1 MPVLM
6 LHTILLTGNP
16 SNPSNPTKATLS
28 GEPTMGIGKDSKTIY
43 IINDSYNLGTIPFN
57 PDQII
62 DMDVGVD

>member
-1 MPVLM
+1 MPVLI
-6 LHTILLTGNP
+6 LHRILLTGNP
-16 SNPSNPTKATLS
+16 SNPTKATLLE
-28 GEPTMGIGKDSKTIY
+28 EPTMGIGKDSKTIY